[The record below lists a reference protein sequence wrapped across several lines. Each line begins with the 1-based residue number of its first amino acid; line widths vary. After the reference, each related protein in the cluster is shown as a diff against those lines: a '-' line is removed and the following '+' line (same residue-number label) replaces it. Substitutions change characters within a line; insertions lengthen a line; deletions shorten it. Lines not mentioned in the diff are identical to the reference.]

1 MERTTQSTTFGIGS
15 ALPEFKL
22 RNVDDKIV
30 GADFLKAGKA
40 GLIVF
45 TCNHCPYVAGSEEM
59 LIKIVRSFEPR
70 GLRTVTINSNDAQ
83 QYPDDSFE
91 HMQAKAKKMAL
102 PYAYLH
108 DEDQSVAKLFDA
120 ACTPEVYLFDS
131 AMKLAFHGTINDSP
145 RNPAQAKIDYLSP
158 ALEQVLAGKPAQ
170 PNFVHP
176 FGCSI
181 KWRM

>member
-1 MERTTQSTTFGIGS
+1 MPFTLSIGQTAPGFKLPATDGKTY
-15 ALPEFKL
+15 ALP
-22 RNVDDKIV
+22 
-30 GADFLKAGKA
+30 DFAQTPFLV
-40 GLIVF
+40 IFF